1 MKDLVSL
8 RSEVSGVVEFFQIKT
23 NKIKK
28 VLLPGGMIFITNR
41 KRKNGSFG
49 IKFSKPVKYTLKSQL
64 GQVVHL
70 QHGNEVDEGD
80 SLLTIHSEIEG
91 TVAIKKNKITVTKK
105 SIVKEYEFD
114 KNYEVVVEN
123 EASVKIGQVLARV
136 VSPIYGIIKYG
147 FVPPE
152 SEKDRTRK
160 IDGLEVLQDASA
172 YEIPDDFIIKVSDGA
187 EIAAGAVIAE
197 GVIREDSY
205 SDLSI
210 EKESYEEE
218 KEEEEEETIAEEE
231 TEEIE
236 EESKEEFNY
245 DEESIDSEFDSEE
258 EEPAAQ
264 EDEEYQQSSF
274 KKKKKSS
281 K

>member
-28 VLLPGGMIFITNR
+28 VLLPGGMIFVTNR
-41 KRKNGSFG
+41 KRKNSSFG
-49 IKFSKPVKYTLKSQL
+49 IKFAKAVKYVLKSQL

-70 QHGNEVDEGD
+70 QHGDEVDEGD
-80 SLLTIHSEIEG
+80 NLVTVHSEIEG
-91 TVAIKKNKITVTKK
+91 VIAIKKNKITVTKK
-105 SIVKEYEFD
+105 SIVKEYEID
-114 KNYEVVVEN
+114 PKYYQVVVDEGAN
-123 EASVKIGQVLARV
+123 VKIGQVIAKV
-136 VSPIYGIIKYG
+136 ISPIYGIIKYN
-147 FVPPE
+147 FIPPE
-152 SEKDRTRK
+152 SEKDRIKK
-160 IDGLEVLQDASA
+160 IDGLEVLQDAAA
-172 YEIPDDFIIKVSDGA
+172 YEIPDDFLIKVSDGS
-187 EIAAGAVIAE
+187 EVTAGVVIAE

-205 SDLSI
+205 GDVSI

-218 KEEEEEETIAEEE
+218 KDEEEETIAEEE
-231 TEEIE
+231 TEEVE

-245 DEESIDSEFDSEE
+245 DEERIDSEFDSEE
-258 EEPAAQ
+258 EEPAAS

-274 KKKKKSS
+274 KKKKKPA